1 MDELFGIAT
10 GCLGWPPSEAWAAAV
25 PEILLAWEAKVE
37 FIRNTS
43 PFGTSGSAGVPGQ
56 PDIPD
61 GESAE
66 DRRARIKAQMQKR
79 KARDHL

>member
-25 PEILLAWEAKVE
+25 PEILLAWDAKVE

-43 PFGTSGSAGVPGQ
+43 PFGSGEKPKSKEAVAKDVRMGFRVAAIG
-56 PDIPD
+56 
-61 GESAE
+61 
-66 DRRARIKAQMQKR
+66 R
-79 KARDHL
+79 KAEAA